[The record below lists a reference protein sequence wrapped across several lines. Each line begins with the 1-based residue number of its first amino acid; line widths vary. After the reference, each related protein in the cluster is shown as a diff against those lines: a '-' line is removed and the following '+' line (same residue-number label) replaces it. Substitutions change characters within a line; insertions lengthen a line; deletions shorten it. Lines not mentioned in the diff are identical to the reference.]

1 VAAQEVV
8 EQVVGELAQREDEDQ
23 VEEKLE
29 WGDLFLLGL
38 TPLAPHACRSLSES
52 TDYPAEGEAAAAEE
66 HWAAM

>member
-29 WGDLFLLGL
+29 W
-38 TPLAPHACRSLSES
+38 
-52 TDYPAEGEAAAAEE
+52 
-66 HWAAM
+66 